1 MDFYHAQIVEGD
13 LAMKFKKWFN
23 NIGHVQIA
31 GVPDRHEPD
40 ESEINCGVSDAAA
53 GRDGLRRMGRLR
65 VSASRSTE
73 EGLGWMQRLSKGR
86 TSMKVLITGGAGFL
100 GQRLAKKL
108 LERGTLKGA
117 DDEDSSIDQLVLVDI
132 VQEAPISDRRVRY
145 IVGDIGDADFLKGTI
160 DASTDS
166 IFHLAAIVSG
176 QAEATSIW
184 GCESTSMRRGTC
196 STSAAGSAIGP
207 RLVFTSSVAV
217 YGGELPAM
225 VLDTTALTPQS
236 SYGTQKAVVELLV
249 NDYTRKGFIDGR
261 VLRLPTISVRP
272 GRPNA
277 AASSFASG
285 IIREPLNGEPAIC
298 PVNANTRLWLLSPE
312 TVIESLMFGHDV
324 AASVL
329 GTHRNINVPGLS
341 LTVGDMVAALQRV
354 ASAEVANRIEW
365 KADPRI
371 ERIVSTWPGA
381 LDSRRARALG
391 FPCD

>member
-1 MDFYHAQIVEGD
+1 
-13 LAMKFKKWFN
+13 
-23 NIGHVQIA
+23 
-31 GVPDRHEPD
+31 
-40 ESEINCGVSDAAA
+40 
-53 GRDGLRRMGRLR
+53 
-65 VSASRSTE
+65 
-73 EGLGWMQRLSKGR
+73 
-86 TSMKVLITGGAGFL
+86 MKVLITGGAGFL

-117 DDEDSSIDQLVLVDI
+117 NDKDSSIDQIVLVDI
-132 VQEAPISDRRVRY
+132 VQDAPLSDKRVRY
-145 IVGDIGDADFLKGTI
+145 IVGDIGDADFLKSTV
-160 DASTDS
+160 DASTNS

-176 QAEATSIW
+176 QAEADFDL
-184 GCESTSMRRGTC
+184 GMRINVDASRHLLDICRGL
-196 STSAAGSAIGP
+196 GHRP
-207 RLVFTSSVAV
+207 KVVFASSVAV
-217 YGGELPAM
+217 FGGELPAM

-324 AASVL
+324 AAS
-329 GTHRNINVPGLS
+329 GSGP
-341 LTVGDMVAALQRV
+341 
-354 ASAEVANRIEW
+354 IETSMFQ
-365 KADPRI
+365 AYR
-371 ERIVSTWPGA
+371 
-381 LDSRRARALG
+381 
-391 FPCD
+391 